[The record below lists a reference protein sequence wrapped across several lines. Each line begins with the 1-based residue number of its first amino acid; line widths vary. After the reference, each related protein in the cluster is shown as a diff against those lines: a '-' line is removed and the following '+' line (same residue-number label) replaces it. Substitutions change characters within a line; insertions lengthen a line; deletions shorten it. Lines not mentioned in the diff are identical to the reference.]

1 MSSGTDWD
9 TLEALWQKV
18 LAAAL
23 LGTERQPFAPPQAE
37 GALGALLSQL
47 DPSNPEGAL
56 LSAVTA
62 LAYMRRAGRLP
73 LAPFGRAL
81 PPPCPPDSQPV
92 APEPVAALLKNL
104 ANFPELMGEWLR
116 LVFARGWH
124 APELYI
130 PELLNQSESVEP
142 VLGALVAGVRGRWL
156 AALMG
161 GKWTYAAFQLDDDSA
176 WRTGAPVT
184 RRTYLGALRLSDP
197 ERARQLLEATWARES
212 AEQRVALLGAL
223 SYKLSEA
230 DLPFL
235 NAVAQTD
242 RALSV
247 RERAADLIERLLQR
261 PSALAERERAAL
273 KLFKLARAWQ
283 PEEFELLMRCDHDW
297 SAAFSA
303 RFAESL
309 SRFLPAQ
316 MSLYGARQ
324 VTSDVPARF
333 EQAFRCLHPQAI
345 ARAEAELKALEAPS
359 NLSRYI
365 WRWQAILHLRAKLHE
380 AL

>member
-47 DPSNPEGAL
+47 DPSDPEGAL
-56 LSAVTA
+56 LSAATA

-104 ANFPELMGEWLR
+104 ANSPELMGEWLR
-116 LVFARGWH
+116 LVFARGWR

-130 PELLNQSESVEP
+130 AELLNQSASVEP

-212 AEQRVALLGAL
+212 AEQRVALLEAL
-223 SYKLSEA
+223 TYKLSEA

-273 KLFKLARAWQ
+273 KLFRLARAWQ

-309 SRFLPAQ
+309 PHFLSVQ
-316 MSLYGARQ
+316 MPLHDARQ
-324 VTSDVPARF
+324 VASDVPARF
-333 EQAFRCLHPQAI
+333 EQVFRCLHPQAI
-345 ARAEAELKALEAPS
+345 ARAEEALKALESQRNIA
-359 NLSRYI
+359 RYI
-365 WRWQAILHLRAKLHE
+365 QRWRLILHLRAKLHE